1 MPRKSLLTA
10 TTTTM
15 NSQTNAQTR
24 APLSHHWPGTG
35 EEAIRAELKKLSARV
50 TALEKLLSR
59 IVRQKPVSERR
70 LEKVLQSWSKIS
82 ISGRSH

>member
-1 MPRKSLLTA
+1 MKNVEL
-10 TTTTM
+10 
-15 NSQTNAQTR
+15 
-24 APLSHHWPGTG
+24 
-35 EEAIRAELKKLSARV
+35 EAIRAELKKLSARV